1 MRLCKS
7 CNDRLCRD
15 IRPTPTLRFFC
26 FASLFN
32 SSIRREV
39 GPSAVTGFSMKT
51 LMPFSMAY
59 LKCTPAER
67 QRRGEN
73 GDIALLETVDRTLVG
88 IKADVF
94 AVVGHIHLILVF
106 SLEGIVGA
114 VETVLENI
122 GHGNELGRTALR
134 HGVGRGAATAPAATD
149 QRDLELVTPRRV
161 NVGKDD
167 TRQGRRGSELAGSFE
182 KLPA

>member
-1 MRLCKS
+1 
-7 CNDRLCRD
+7 
-15 IRPTPTLRFFC
+15 
-26 FASLFN
+26 
-32 SSIRREV
+32 
-39 GPSAVTGFSMKT
+39 
-51 LMPFSMAY
+51 MPFSMAY

-167 TRQGRRGSELAGSFE
+167 TRQGRRGGELAGSFE